1 MLASISQ
8 VKKFWATILLF
19 GTLTTLFLYIVLVS
33 RPSSLS
39 PQEEEATL
47 DNSSKRRYPVESAL
61 VDLFP
66 KEVYDRV
73 NAIGQD
79 KQQQH
84 TFSQVFYGN
93 TLLTSLLNRLFQWI
107 PRRRSFSFSWTRYYR
122 LYHHHYQQ
130 VSSDSPNNTPSY
142 RCENQALPYP
152 ILYHMVMEALK
163 LNNSDLESSSPDL
176 TRPFIL
182 LPFDP
187 SETTLSSNEPICI
200 RAIIPPSVLAPP
212 ATKSPF
218 HYRYQ
223 PTSPRST
230 DNDDNSYGL
239 NEPIWWD
246 MMQVSAR
253 HLSTN
258 ASTTFDM
265 RPWDG
270 HRTLRQ
276 GYQKKWFEHENNVP
290 NWSRWMILDMEERG
304 WLHIYQVDAV
314 LHDPGAYLLNA
325 TLEFQDAYW
334 NTDLGPVQPYL
345 PLTLPI
351 EPGAQLVVA
360 GQQQQQ
366 QQISSSRDDLK
377 RLVLEHLDL
386 PLCQAGRGDYQGR
399 WLPWPF
405 GDQVDGS
412 RMVAGLDKHGKFWA
426 PLTCRYRPLS
436 HNQFHRCLA
445 RRFPGGLNI
454 YGDSNMRRS
463 IKSFLSHGQWC
474 KNYQRYT
481 NETSST
487 LATQTFDTPRIWH
500 YLGNP
505 NQLRACQCEDFK
517 EPTWNQAW
525 FNATARRWDMVF
537 ENTEEESSLLGYDTE
552 WDSGSKQATDGVL
565 VSSYKWDGLTFMN
578 DRGWDVTFTQPA
590 YQLPTTADLVVISLV
605 NWDMAYMQ
613 LDEFKHALQSL
624 LKHLNT
630 YYYDHQNDH
639 PRLIYRTPQY
649 YCCRVDQT
657 ARQRKSNTARMKEFD
672 QVARQLFQA
681 EFGDDLMIWDVTTMG
696 ESRTWEEKLEG
707 AKCGANHAQADVI
720 HLENQVL
727 MNALCNGLE

>member
-1 MLASISQ
+1 M
-8 VKKFWATILLF
+8 
-19 GTLTTLFLYIVLVS
+19 
-33 RPSSLS
+33 
-39 PQEEEATL
+39 
-47 DNSSKRRYPVESAL
+47 
-61 VDLFP
+61 
-66 KEVYDRV
+66 
-73 NAIGQD
+73 
-79 KQQQH
+79 
-84 TFSQVFYGN
+84 
-93 TLLTSLLNRLFQWI
+93 
-107 PRRRSFSFSWTRYYR
+107 
-122 LYHHHYQQ
+122 
-130 VSSDSPNNTPSY
+130 
-142 RCENQALPYP
+142 
-152 ILYHMVMEALK
+152 
-163 LNNSDLESSSPDL
+163 
-176 TRPFIL
+176 
-182 LPFDP
+182 
-187 SETTLSSNEPICI
+187 
-200 RAIIPPSVLAPP
+200 
-212 ATKSPF
+212 
-218 HYRYQ
+218 
-223 PTSPRST
+223 
-230 DNDDNSYGL
+230 
-239 NEPIWWD
+239 WWD

-270 HRTLRQ
+270 HRVLRQ

-290 NWSRWMILDMEERG
+290 NWSRWMIQDMEERG

-351 EPGAQLVVA
+351 EPGAKIVVA
-360 GQQQQQ
+360 GQQQTH
-366 QQISSSRDDLK
+366 SSGDDLK

-436 HNQFHRCLA
+436 HTEFHRCLA

-474 KNYQRYT
+474 KHYERYT
-481 NETSST
+481 NSNSSA
-487 LATQTFDTPRIWH
+487 LSSRTFEAPHIWH
-500 YLGNP
+500 YLGDP

-517 EPTWNQAW
+517 EPTWNPAW

-537 ENTEEESSLLGYDTE
+537 GNTKEEASLLGYDTE
-552 WDSGSKQATDGVL
+552 WDDGDRQETDSVV

-578 DRGWDVTFTQPA
+578 DRGWDITFTQPT
-590 YQLPTTADLVVISLV
+590 YQLPATADLVVISLV

-613 LDEFKHALQSL
+613 LDDFKHALQSL
-624 LKHLNT
+624 VQHLKS
-630 YYYDHQNDH
+630 YYYDDNHH

-657 ARQRKSNTARMKEFD
+657 ARQRKSNTARMKTFD
-672 QVARQLFQA
+672 QAARQLFQA
-681 EFGDDLMIWDVTTMG
+681 EFGGDLMIWDVTTMG
-696 ESRTWEEKLEG
+696 ESRTWDEKLEG

-727 MNALCNGLE
+727 MNALCNGLK